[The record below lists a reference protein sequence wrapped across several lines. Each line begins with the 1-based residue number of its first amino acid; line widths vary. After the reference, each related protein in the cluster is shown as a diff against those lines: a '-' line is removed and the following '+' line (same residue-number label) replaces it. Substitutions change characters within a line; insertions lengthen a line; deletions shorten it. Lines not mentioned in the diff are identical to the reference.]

1 MAASEA
7 SIGWGGE
14 VHLSTDLTTANLV
27 ELVEVVSFGLP
38 DAQVDEVEVTH
49 LKSPDRYKE
58 FIAGLADR
66 GSVEVTLNY
75 VPGSTTDTTISAARA
90 DGTTRAV
97 RFVVP
102 AQDGTPA
109 WQIDTFAFVQGYAR
123 GPVTAGDKMETTV
136 RLRITGDQ
144 TEAVPA

>member
-14 VHLSTDLTTANLV
+14 VHLSTDLTTGNLD
-27 ELVEVVSFGLP
+27 ELIEVVSFGLP
-38 DAQVDEVEVTH
+38 DAAVDEVEVTH

-75 VPGSTTDTTISAARA
+75 VPGSATDLLISAARA
-90 DGTTRAV
+90 AGTTRAV
-97 RFVVP
+97 RFVLP
-102 AQDGTPA
+102 DQAGDPA

-123 GPVTAGDKMETTV
+123 GPVAAGDKMEATL
-136 RLRITGDQ
+136 RLRITGSQ